1 MSKKTEMAVFEKTI
15 AIAGVRVTRTAMEFA
30 SLDEGTLREAG
41 AFLQTVDACAAWWW
55 GDFLAAYC
63 GYEIKAE
70 EDELREAG
78 KAPMDELTRGDRLKQ
93 YSAKYAVIAN
103 REPKTLWHYLSTA
116 RFYNSSRRREEL
128 TWSHHVEAKEGANG
142 DEAVADNW
150 LDLAVKHSWSH
161 SELRAAIRKAKRADE
176 ADADGPA
183 AQTLL
188 PIELTNCRRW
198 ASAAIHRVAD
208 MDESEAR
215 AHLAE
220 LEQVHA
226 YILALTRRLSP
237 NLSVLPATPGGKES
251 FSVTG

>member
-1 MSKKTEMAVFEKTI
+1 MSKKTELAVFEKTI

-30 SLDEGTLREAG
+30 TTDAETLRDAG
-41 AFLQTVDACAAWWW
+41 AFLQAVDACSAWWW

-70 EDELREAG
+70 EDENG
-78 KAPMDELTRGDRLKQ
+78 PMDELTRGDKLKQ

-103 REPKTLWHYLSTA
+103 REPKTLWQYLWVA
-116 RFYNSSRRREEL
+116 RFYNSSCRQEQL
-128 TWSHHVEAKEGANG
+128 TWTHHVEATVGADG
-142 DEAVADNW
+142 DLAKAQEW
-150 LDLAVKHSWSH
+150 LDAAIKHRWSS

-176 ADADGPA
+176 ADADGPE
-183 AQTLL
+183 AQSLL

-198 ASAAIHRVAD
+198 ASAAIHRVDD
-208 MDESEAR
+208 MDVEEAR

-226 YILALTRRLSP
+226 YIVALTRRVSPSLSI
-237 NLSVLPATPGGKES
+237 LPAERGKES
-251 FSVTG
+251 FSA

>member
-30 SLDEGTLREAG
+30 TTDEDTLREAG
-41 AFLQTVDACAAWWW
+41 AFLQAVEACSAWWW

-70 EDELREAG
+70 EDENG
-78 KAPMDELTRGDRLKQ
+78 PMDELTRGDKLKQ
-93 YSAKYAVIAN
+93 YSAKYSVIAN

-128 TWSHHVEAKEGANG
+128 TFMHHVEAKEAANG
-142 DEAVADNW
+142 DEAIADNW
-150 LDLAVKHSWSH
+150 LDAAEKHRWSA

-176 ADADGPA
+176 ADADGPE
-183 AQTLL
+183 AQSLL

-198 ASAAIHRVAD
+198 ASAAIHRVDD
-208 MDESEAR
+208 MDVKEAR

-226 YILALTRRLSP
+226 YIVALTRRVSP
-237 NLSVLPATPGGKES
+237 TLLAIPGPGGKES
-251 FSVTG
+251 LSA